1 MTSQLSIE
9 DILAES
15 EHEVGRFDWEG
26 TFSEYLGMVINQ
38 PSLARLSH
46 SLIHDAITVQGV
58 DLSDNGEPTYKIFEG
73 EIFGLEKH
81 LEAVVQ
87 YFAAAA
93 QRMEVRKRILLL
105 LGPPASGKSSVVD
118 LVKRALERYTQ
129 TDDGAVYTIQG
140 CPMQEEP
147 LHLIPDALRLKFQ
160 EDYGIHIEGELCP
173 RCKYMLKNDYN
184 GQVSEIPVERVT
196 FNEKEAVGIG
206 YYLATNPNPTDA
218 SLLVGSVNDDLMD
231 GERDEVAAKAFRLDG
246 ELNIANRGIMEFV
259 EMFKADRHMLN
270 TLLDLA
276 QGQVIKNQRF
286 GSVYA
291 DEVIIGH
298 SNEGDFDSF
307 ATDVS
312 SEALRDRI
320 IALQV
325 PYNLRVSEEVKI
337 YRKMM
342 TSGQLEHV
350 HMAPLTMR
358 VASAFATL
366 SRLEP
371 PSKQGMSFTDKLH
384 LYDGQMVSPYTKQ
397 DVMELQRHH
406 PNEGMSG
413 ISPRYVM
420 NRISAAA
427 SRPGLSC
434 ISPLAALD
442 SLWQGL
448 SENVSLDQGD
458 LTKHINYVEHAVKE
472 YSELALKDV
481 QKAFE
486 EAFEDSADMLL
497 DGYLTNVE
505 LFLTPGG
512 TDRGSETDMR
522 GIERS
527 VGITDRSKQQ
537 FRREIQQVV
546 TSWRRRGRTFEYT
559 SEPRLQS
566 AIETHLFKPKRV
578 VERGLTQP
586 RFAKQRVEWA
596 QRRTGIANRL
606 QSSYGYCGV
615 CSGDVIDY
623 VTYVLKKKQVVKTPK
638 NESVEWL
645 WPLNSLETA
654 DAEG

>member
-26 TFSEYLGMVINQ
+26 TFSEYLGMVIDE

-46 SLIHDAITVQGV
+46 SLIHDAIIAQGV
-58 DLSDNGEPTYKIFEG
+58 DVTAGGEPVYKIFEG

-118 LVKRALERYTQ
+118 LIKRALERYTRSAE
-129 TDDGAVYTIQG
+129 GAVYTIQG

-147 LHLIPDALRLKFQ
+147 LHLIPEALRPKLE
-160 EDYGIHIEGELCP
+160 EDHGIHVEGELCP
-173 RCKYMLKNDYN
+173 RCRYLLKNDYN
-184 GQVSEIPVERVT
+184 GQVSEVPIERVT
-196 FNEKEAVGIG
+196 FDEKEAIGIG

-218 SLLVGSVNDDLMD
+218 SLLVGGVNEGLMD
-231 GERDEVAAKAFRLDG
+231 GDRDEVAAKAFRLDG
-246 ELNIANRGIMEFV
+246 ELNIANRGMMEFV

-276 QGQVIKNQRF
+276 QGQVIKNQKF

-291 DEVIIGH
+291 DEAIIGH

-320 IALQV
+320 IALRV

-342 TSGQLEHV
+342 TSGQLEHI

-371 PSKQGMSFTDKLH
+371 PSKQGMSLTDKLH
-384 LYDGQMVSPYTKQ
+384 LYDGQMVSPYTRQ
-397 DVMELQRHH
+397 DVMELQRHY

-420 NRISAAA
+420 NRIGAAA
-427 SRPGLSC
+427 TRPGLTC
-434 ISPLAALD
+434 VSPLAGLD

-458 LTKHINYVEHAVKE
+458 LTKHVGYIELAVKE

-486 EAFEDSADMLL
+486 EAFEDSANMLL

-505 LFLTPGG
+505 SFLTPGA
-512 TDRGSETDMR
+512 DNRGSEADMR
-522 GIERS
+522 EIERS
-527 VGITDRSKQQ
+527 VGVTDRSKQE
-537 FRREIQQVV
+537 FRSEIQQIV
-546 TSWRRRGRTFEYT
+546 TSWRRRGRTFTYT

-566 AIETHLFKPKRV
+566 AVEGRLFKSKRV
-578 VERGLTQP
+578 VERGLAQP

-596 QRRTGIANRL
+596 QRRSGIANRL
-606 QSSYGYCGV
+606 QGSYGYCEE
-615 CSGDVIDY
+615 CAADVISY
-623 VTYVLKKKQVVKTPK
+623 VTHVLKNNQVVKTPK

-645 WPLNSLETA
+645 WSLNPSATA
-654 DAEG
+654 GAEE